1 MVDEDGSDR
10 VVEALA
16 CADGLRISPP

>member
-16 CADGLRISPP
+16 SADGLRISPP